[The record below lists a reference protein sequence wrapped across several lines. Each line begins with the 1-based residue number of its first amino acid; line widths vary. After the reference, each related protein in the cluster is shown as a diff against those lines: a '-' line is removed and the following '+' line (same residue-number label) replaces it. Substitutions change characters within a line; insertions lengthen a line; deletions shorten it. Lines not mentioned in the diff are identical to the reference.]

1 MTIKNRKQIFSRNLV
16 NILSLREKSQIEVA
30 RAIGISQQTFNTW
43 VRGKALPRMD
53 KIQLLA
59 EYFNIQMSDLIEDN
73 PAPVAP
79 AAEPCDYTPL
89 EKEIV
94 KRFRAADEYDQM
106 SVLRTLGIEKGDYSS
121 LRADVG

>member
-1 MTIKNRKQIFSRNLV
+1 MSDKEQARIFSKNLSHYV
-16 NILSLREKSQIEVA
+16 ALSGKTQLEIA
-30 RAIGISQQTFNTW
+30 TAIGVIHQTFNTW
-43 VRGKALPRMD
+43 IRGKALPRMD

-59 EYFNIQMSDLIEDN
+59 EYFNIQMSDLIEDK
-73 PAPVAP
+73 P
-79 AAEPCDYTPL
+79 AAEVEPDTPCDYTPL